1 MSTLAPAIITRTH
14 DLSHSWQG
22 RTLLRDL
29 ELAIPAGVTLVRG
42 DEQTG
47 KTTLLRLLAGDV
59 SPDAGEVE
67 TLGQSPAQS
76 PSRYRQQ
83 VFRCEPLN
91 DTLNQTTPRA
101 WYLTLP
107 TRFSGFNHAALSG
120 LIAGFDLTPHM
131 DKPLYMLS
139 AGSRRKVWLCAA
151 FACGAPLIL
160 IDQPFAALDG
170 PSMRLLRE
178 LLQEMAEHPG
188 RACVLADYE
197 APPGVPLAC
206 VIDL

>member
-1 MSTLAPAIITRTH
+1 MLA
-14 DLSHSWQG
+14 
-22 RTLLRDL
+22 DL

-59 SPDAGEVE
+59 TPDAGQIE
-67 TLGQSPAQS
+67 TLGHSPADS
-76 PSRYRQQ
+76 LARYRQQ
-83 VFRCEPLN
+83 VFRCEPLS

-101 WYLTLP
+101 WYNTLP
-107 TRFSGFNHAALSG
+107 ARFSDFNHAALDG
-120 LIAGFDLTPHM
+120 LIAGFDLAPHL

-197 APPGVPLAC
+197 APADVQLAC